1 LNKHKT
7 DEDNNIKPLHCAGHR
22 PVHIAEDAHPM
33 VVDGQESRDESS
45 DDDLSADDLPL
56 GASSPSPD
64 CSFSGEQ
71 INPVTYELLK

>member
-1 LNKHKT
+1 
-7 DEDNNIKPLHCAGHR
+7 
-22 PVHIAEDAHPM
+22 M